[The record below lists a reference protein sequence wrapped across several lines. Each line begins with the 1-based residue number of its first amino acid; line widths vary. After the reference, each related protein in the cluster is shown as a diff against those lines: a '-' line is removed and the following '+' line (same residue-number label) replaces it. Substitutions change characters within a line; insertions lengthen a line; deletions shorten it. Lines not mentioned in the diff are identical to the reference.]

1 MPIYN
6 TPANDTATQNKSVE
20 DPPVTEIPVMEPKPI
35 VNEPAEV
42 ASQQVEVLELTGL
55 ERVKTLPGI
64 DMSVHVYSEN
74 IAERFV
80 FINGQE
86 YHEGDTLTAEG
97 AQLVAITPDGIVVD
111 FGDRR
116 ALLSRI
122 R

>member
-111 FGDRR
+111 LGDRR
-116 ALLSRI
+116 VLLSRI